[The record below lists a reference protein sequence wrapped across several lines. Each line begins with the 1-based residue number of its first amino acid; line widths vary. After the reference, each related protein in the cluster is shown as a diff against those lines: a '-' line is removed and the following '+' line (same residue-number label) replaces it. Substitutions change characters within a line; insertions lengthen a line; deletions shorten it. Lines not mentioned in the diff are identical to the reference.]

1 MGYDVIGDIHGQADK
16 LEALLRKL
24 GYLHRAS
31 GWVPPHDR
39 QAVFLG
45 DLIDRG
51 PDQVKVVNAV
61 RSMIDAGH
69 ARSVMG
75 NHEFNAIGYAT
86 PRRDAP
92 GEFLRLTVSAF
103 SEGKAEAADRLLA
116 FVDRCLRYG
125 DEDVANA
132 VSVSFVENYGA
143 LPGECEGLLARW
155 PPALR
160 AELHR

>member
-1 MGYDVIGDIHGQADK
+1 MVISSMLGAGLAEPESSCGVVTRHDFVDELMVAVPESEGLVLAHLADND
-16 LEALLRKL
+16 EMLLHL
-24 GYLHRAS
+24 LMS
-31 GWVPPHDR
+31 
-39 QAVFLG
+39 
-45 DLIDRG
+45 DL
-51 PDQVKVVNAV
+51 
-61 RSMIDAGH
+61 
-69 ARSVMG
+69 
-75 NHEFNAIGYAT
+75 
-86 PRRDAP
+86 
-92 GEFLRLTVSAF
+92 LRLTVSAF